1 MSFPKLHPATKF
13 PQSEILPLPTD
24 VDALANR
31 INSATRSAHNKIDRS
46 VSTKFI
52 VALRDGKIYRQG
64 LQAFYH
70 VFKHAEIV
78 IDRLIN
84 DKESGKAGEILREFW
99 NPLFARTEALELDLL
114 YFYENHKEKFES
126 PIREEQIKFVQ
137 HIHEVCEEK
146 PHLILAYCH
155 VMYLALFAGG
165 RLMKSSLSKATG
177 IFPTMPGQTVEDVSK
192 NGTHLFK
199 FDYEDDE
206 SLRLSYKRDYE
217 LATRLNLT
225 ELEKLDIIEESK
237 YIFDQNFKMIE
248 ELEIHNRQK
257 ITGKLSY
264 KVLHYGYYVAVAV
277 LLILTLLFAR
287 RIVSNFF
294 ERW

>member
-13 PQSEILPLPTD
+13 PQSEILPLPND

-46 VSTKFI
+46 VSTKFV

-70 VFKHAEIV
+70 VFKNAEIE
-78 IDRLIN
+78 INRLMN

-99 NPLFARTEALELDLL
+99 NPTFARTEALEKDLL
-114 YFYENHKEKFES
+114 YFYNNQREKFEN
-126 PIREEQIKFVQ
+126 PIREEQIEFAQ
-137 HIHEVCEEK
+137 HIHQVCQEK

-177 IFPTMPGQTVEDVSK
+177 IFPTLPGQTIEDVSK

-199 FDYEDDE
+199 FDCDDDE

-217 LATRLNLT
+217 LATRLKLT
-225 ELEKLDIIEESK
+225 ELEKLEIIEESK

-248 ELEIHNRQK
+248 ELEIYNRQK

-264 KVLHYGYYVAVAV
+264 KVLNYGYYVAVVV
-277 LLILTLLFAR
+277 LILLTLLFGR
-287 RIVSNFF
+287 RVASYFF
-294 ERW
+294 